1 MNPTGRRTAEYG
13 ILCLL
18 CAALLLSGCGR
29 GGDLPWEED
38 FSAPGAWKLESDAA
52 ARVTV
57 EDGALRISIAAS
69 NQLAWASAGKDL
81 QDFRLTVEA
90 SQVAGPDDNEYGVL
104 VRMQDPR
111 NFYAFSIS
119 GDGYFLVS
127 RFVDGVRQPLGADWT
142 PSDAIHP
149 GIGTNVLE
157 VIAQGNRLTFVVNG
171 QPLAQVE
178 DDRFAHG
185 DIGLY
190 AGSFYE
196 GGVEVHFDN
205 LRVTAP

>member
-1 MNPTGRRTAEYG
+1 MTALRAVLVFT
-13 ILCLL
+13 ILFLL
-18 CAALLLSGCGR
+18 TACGK
-29 GGDLPWEED
+29 GDGLAWEED
-38 FSAPGAWKLESDAA
+38 FSAPGIWKLESDAA

-57 EDGALRISIAAS
+57 EEGVLRISILAP

-81 QDFRLTVEA
+81 WNFHLTVEA

-104 VRMQDPR
+104 LRMQDPR
-111 NFYAFSIS
+111 NFYAFSVS

-142 PSDAIHP
+142 PSDAVHP

-157 VIAQGNRLTFVVNG
+157 VVVQGNQMTFIVNG
-171 QPLAQVE
+171 RQLAWVE
-178 DDRFAHG
+178 DDRFSHG
-185 DIGLY
+185 DVGLY

-196 GGVEVHFDN
+196 GGVEVRFDN

>member
-1 MNPTGRRTAEYG
+1 MTAFR
-13 ILCLL
+13 
-18 CAALLLSGCGR
+18 ALLVVITLLLLTACGKGEGLS
-29 GGDLPWEED
+29 WKED

-57 EDGALRISIAAS
+57 EEGVLRISILAP

-81 QDFRLTVEA
+81 RDFRLTVEA

-111 NFYAFSIS
+111 NFYALSVS

-127 RFVDGVRQPLGADWT
+127 RFVDGVRQPLGADWM
-142 PSDAIHP
+142 PSDAVHA

-157 VIAQGNRLTFVVNG
+157 VVVQGNQVTFIVNG
-171 QPLAQVE
+171 RQLARVE
-178 DDRFAHG
+178 DDRFSHG
-185 DIGLY
+185 DVGLY

-196 GGVEVHFDN
+196 GGVEVQFDN

>member
-1 MNPTGRRTAEYG
+1 MKGYVLRG
-13 ILCLL
+13 GFVLGVFLI
-18 CAALLLSGCGR
+18 LLLSACGR
-29 GGDLPWEED
+29 GENLPWEED
-38 FSAPGAWKLESDAA
+38 FSAPGTWKLESDAA

-57 EDGALRISIAAS
+57 EEGVLRIFITAP

-81 QDFRLTVEA
+81 RDFRLTVEA
-90 SQVAGPDDNEYGVL
+90 SQVAGPEDNEYGVL

-111 NFYAFSIS
+111 HFYAFSIS

-127 RFVDGVRQPLGADWT
+127 RFVNGVRQPLGADWT
-142 PSDAIHP
+142 LSEAIQR

-157 VIAQGNRLTFVVNG
+157 VLVQGSRLTFIVNG
-171 QPLAQVE
+171 QQLVQVE
-178 DDRFAHG
+178 DDRFSHG

-196 GGVEVHFDN
+196 GGVEVHFDH

>member
-1 MNPTGRRTAEYG
+1 MKRGFG
-13 ILCLL
+13 ILGVLCL
-18 CAALLLSGCGR
+18 ALLLGGCGR
-29 GGDLPWEED
+29 GEGLPWEED

-57 EDGALRISIAAS
+57 EAGVLRISISAP

-81 QDFRLTVEA
+81 RDFRLRVEA

-104 VRMQDPR
+104 VRMRDPR
-111 NFYAFSIS
+111 NFYAFSVS

-127 RFVDGVRQPLGADWT
+127 RFVDGVRQPLGADWS
-142 PSDAIHP
+142 PSDAVHP
-149 GIGTNVLE
+149 GIGTNILE
-157 VIAQGNRLTFVVNG
+157 IVAQGNRLTFIVNG
-171 QPLAQVE
+171 RQLAQVE

>member
-1 MNPTGRRTAEYG
+1 MKRLSGFLG
-13 ILCLL
+13 VLL
-18 CAALLLSGCGR
+18 LALLLGGCGR
-29 GGDLPWEED
+29 GNGLPWEEA

-57 EDGALRISIAAS
+57 EGGVLRISVVAP

-81 QDFRLTVEA
+81 RDFHLTVEA
-90 SQVAGPDDNEYGVL
+90 SQVAGPNDNEYGVL

-111 NFYAFSIS
+111 NFYAFSVS

-142 PSDAIHP
+142 PSDAIRT
-149 GIGTNVLE
+149 GVGTNVLE
-157 VIAQGNRLTFVVNG
+157 VIVQGNRLTFIVNG
-171 QPLAQVE
+171 QQLAQVE
-178 DDRFAHG
+178 DDRFSHG

-205 LRVTAP
+205 LRVTVP

>member
-1 MNPTGRRTAEYG
+1 MKVTIWNAFR
-13 ILCLL
+13 ILCILWGLFLL
-18 CAALLLSGCGR
+18 GACGK
-29 GGDLPWEED
+29 GEGLPWEED

-57 EDGALRISIAAS
+57 EGGALRISVLAP

-81 QDFRLTVEA
+81 RDFHLTVEA

-111 NFYAFSIS
+111 HFYAFSVS

-142 PSDAIHP
+142 PSDAVHP
-149 GIGTNVLE
+149 GTGKNILE
-157 VIAQGNRLTFVVNG
+157 VVAQGNRLTFVVNG
-171 QPLAQVE
+171 QQLVQVE
-178 DDRFAHG
+178 DDRFSHG
-185 DIGLY
+185 DVGLY

-196 GGVEVHFDN
+196 GGVEVQFDN

>member
-1 MNPTGRRTAEYG
+1 MKVTIWNAFR
-13 ILCLL
+13 ILCILWGLFLL
-18 CAALLLSGCGR
+18 GACGK
-29 GGDLPWEED
+29 GDGLPWEED

-57 EDGALRISIAAS
+57 EGGALRISILAP

-81 QDFRLTVEA
+81 RDFHLTVEA

-111 NFYAFSIS
+111 NFYAFSVS

-142 PSDAIHP
+142 PSDAVRS
-149 GIGTNVLE
+149 GMGTNTLE
-157 VIAQGNRLTFVVNG
+157 VVAQGNRLTFVVNG
-171 QPLAQVE
+171 QQLVQVE
-178 DDRFAHG
+178 DDRFSHG
-185 DIGLY
+185 DVGLY

-196 GGVEVHFDN
+196 GGVEVQFDN

>member
-1 MNPTGRRTAEYG
+1 MKRFNRRIGYG
-13 ILCLL
+13 VLFVL
-18 CAALLLSGCGR
+18 CAAFLLSGCGQR
-29 GGDLPWEED
+29 GDLPWEED
-38 FSAPGAWKLESDAA
+38 FSSPGAWKLESDAA
-52 ARVTV
+52 ARVMV
-57 EDGALRISIAAS
+57 EDGALRISIVAS

-119 GDGYFLVS
+119 GDGYFMVS

-142 PSDAIHP
+142 PSDAIYP

-157 VIAQGNRLTFVVNG
+157 VVAQGNRLTFIVNDR
-171 QPLAQVE
+171 QLAQVE
-178 DDRFAHG
+178 DDRFSHG

-205 LRVTAP
+205 LRVIAP